1 MANMQNLWYTL
12 THHWNFARVVRLLI
26 GLLILWQSIMNRDG
40 LMISMAVFF
49 TSMALF
55 TTGCCGVGNC
65 TTDIDKNQQETKTVQ
80 YEEIK

>member
-1 MANMQNLWYTL
+1 MQNLWYTL

-26 GLLILWQSIMNRDG
+26 GLLILWQSILNRDG

-55 TTGCCGVGNC
+55 TTGYCGVGNC